1 MVGSN
6 APIIVLGLEVILIQ
20 GRLPSPLL
28 LLPLLLLLLLF
39 GQLAQDLYPLNESD
53 QLVNYWSLIIA
64 QVRPI
69 FLMLSIPPL

>member
-53 QLVNYWSLIIA
+53 QLV
-64 QVRPI
+64 PI
-69 FLMLSIPPL
+69 EL